1 MNCPLCN
8 TETKTFEKIQNKE
21 YFKCDSCW
29 GIFLHPKHYLNS
41 AEEKNRY
48 LQHNNDVEDLG
59 YQNFVQPLV
68 SKILQFQT
76 SKDQGL
82 DFGSGTGPVIT
93 KLLREQNYNIL
104 TYDPYFD
111 NQKERLEIIYNYIVS
126 CEVIE
131 HFYKPFNEFKLLH
144 SLLKSDGNLYLK
156 THLYDNSIDFK
167 SWYYKDDPTHVFIY
181 HEKTMEWIKNKFNF
195 KELTI
200 SNRTIHFKK

>member
-1 MNCPLCN
+1 MHCPLCN
-8 TETKTFEKIQNKE
+8 TESELFKKIHQKE
-21 YFKCDSCW
+21 YFKCDHCW
-29 GIFLHPKHYLNS
+29 GIFLNPNQFLS
-41 AEEKNRY
+41 PTDEKNRY
-48 LQHNNDVEDLG
+48 LEHNNDVEDKG

-68 SKILQFQT
+68 SKILKHQKST
-76 SKDQGL
+76 DKGL

-93 KLLREQNYNIL
+93 KLLSEQDYNIQ

-111 NQKERLEIIYNYIVS
+111 NQAERLKTTYDYIVS

-131 HFYKPFNEFKLLH
+131 HFHHPLKEFELLY
-144 SLLKSDGNLYLK
+144 SLLNANGNLYLK
-156 THLYDNSIDFK
+156 THLYDNSINFN